1 MILFGPQFYGLF
13 CYVFIRMMATF
24 GFEICNEFIQDLTCC
39 TIIHWIAPVS
49 QLFKNVGNDGASNFA
64 LR

>member
-1 MILFGPQFYGLF
+1 MILFGPQFYCLF
-13 CYVFIRMMATF
+13 FHVFIGMMATF

-39 TIIHWIAPVS
+39 TIHWIAPVS

-64 LR
+64 L